1 MSSQLQAQ
9 QPSLGADSAVFSSVF
24 SGPSGGSV
32 GGRAIWGGCVS
43 RPEGTTGQSVQAC
56 RQGPSGAQG
65 ETRRSPEVGVPSTGP
80 PQVFAMSVHVV
91 AGPEGMEVQGR
102 PERWV
107 E

>member
-1 MSSQLQAQ
+1 M
-9 QPSLGADSAVFSSVF
+9 
-24 SGPSGGSV
+24 
-32 GGRAIWGGCVS
+32 S

-65 ETRRSPEVGVPSTGP
+65 ETMRSPEVGVPSTGP